1 MIGSS
6 TSMPSARI
14 LRSPL
19 RASADIEL
27 SLHTPPA
34 RFSRASSAGVKSMS
48 SGSSYSAVGMR

>member
-6 TSMPSARI
+6 TAIPRARI

-34 RFSRASSAGVKSMS
+34 RFSSASSAEVNEMS
-48 SGSSYSAVGMR
+48 SGSSYSAVGTR